1 MSAPAASGWWHR
13 RLPML
18 PTGARRALTLVL
30 GAAVAALVIAH
41 VSRGMRWEDARRLLQ
56 SASPAWL
63 ALAVALDLLVPL
75 CWGVAWWWFQP
86 RAERVTVGRMVQVT
100 AATAMAMT
108 VVPAGGG
115 HVSAFV
121 LLRRAGAS
129 TGGAATVL
137 ALDQVAEGTAKLG
150 LALAAL
156 LLVPAW
162 MLRGVLPAS
171 GPALALL
178 LGVILAAL
186 ALAGALVW
194 RAGRRREVD
203 APRSRAGRIAR
214 GIVERTVAAA
224 RDWRA
229 YLAGLAAIGLLK
241 LAELGAIVAVLHA
254 FDARVAPGVAVL
266 ALLATQIATLVGITP
281 GNLGVYE
288 AAALLVY
295 RQAGLPPEVGLSV
308 AVAQHLCL
316 LVGLVVPAVLV
327 LAVRAMRA

>member
-1 MSAPAASGWWHR
+1 
-13 RLPML
+13 
-18 PTGARRALTLVL
+18 
-30 GAAVAALVIAH
+30 
-41 VSRGMRWEDARRLLQ
+41 
-56 SASPAWL
+56 
-63 ALAVALDLLVPL
+63 VPL
-75 CWGVAWWWFQP
+75 CWGAAWWWFQP
-86 RAERVTVGRMVQVT
+86 RAERMTIARMVQVT
-100 AATAMAMT
+100 AATSMAMT

-137 ALDQVAEGTAKLG
+137 ALDQVAEGAAKIGLG
-150 LALAAL
+150 VAAL
-156 LLVPAW
+156 LLVPTW

-171 GPALALL
+171 GPIVALL
-178 LGVILAAL
+178 LGVLLAAA

-194 RAGRRREVD
+194 RAGRRRGIDV
-203 APRSRAGRIAR
+203 PRSRAGRIAL
-214 GIVERTVAAA
+214 GVVERTVAAA

-229 YLAGLAAIGLLK
+229 FLAGLAAIGLLK

-266 ALLATQIATLVGITP
+266 ALLATQLATLAGITP

-295 RQAGLPPEVGLSV
+295 RHAGLPPEVGLSV

-316 LVGLVVPAVLV
+316 LVGLVAPGVAVVVMRVGRRPADPDP
-327 LAVRAMRA
+327 RGC